1 MEGKKVNVYYKGVK
15 QTIKVFDNTSES
27 DFLEFIKK
35 IFHLNS
41 DKSKIFLQDEEGNF
55 LLLPKIIPEGLN
67 IHLYIEPEFVPK
79 NQTVNTDNSLLPG
92 FKWDPNFSTL
102 DGRPVVSA
110 DGYVLGKPG
119 Q

>member
-55 LLLPKIIPEGLN
+55 LN
-67 IHLYIEPEFVPK
+67 LYITK
-79 NQTVNTDNSLLPG
+79 NNSRRTKYS
-92 FKWDPNFSTL
+92 FIYRARICSKKSNSKY
-102 DGRPVVSA
+102 R
-110 DGYVLGKPG
+110 
-119 Q
+119 